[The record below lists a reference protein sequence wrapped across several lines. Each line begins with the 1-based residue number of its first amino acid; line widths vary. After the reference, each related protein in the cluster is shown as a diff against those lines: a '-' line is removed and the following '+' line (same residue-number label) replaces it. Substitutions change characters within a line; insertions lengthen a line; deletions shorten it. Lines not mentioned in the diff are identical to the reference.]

1 MLNINWER
9 VISQNE
15 RKYMMKSAEITAIK
29 QYKDYFGPCNFTL
42 IITHMDRLDFLER
55 LLGSQNFPFNV
66 LIADASQNELHE
78 RIDSI
83 ILKNISNF
91 KVSISCIFFKAKSD
105 LALTIST
112 AAKLVKTDYC
122 SLVSEDDLV
131 DGIKLQQFT
140 ELLDL
145 QPELSVVIGKFIYFT
160 TFKDNPGS
168 KIRMFETT
176 SMCKNS
182 YLQETIE
189 DRFIA
194 LGTAFP
200 RDSGLTTFGV
210 MRSSLLAKSWHQ
222 STKSRLRLNHKMSE
236 VLASHIAIASGKI
249 LVVDE
254 IFCYRQMHSTNN
266 AHIAATRYIDNQ
278 NFISKP
284 KPSKFEDWEATG
296 VSNQIIGLG
305 ESLCEFINDNYSKD
319 FSSVIKIAY
328 TKIWPTEI
336 VQTLNK
342 NTNPVIN
349 KLEKQSLMVSRK
361 IKIRTFIFS
370 LAQNKKSIKLFGSV
384 LYYLVHKRLYL
395 RNLLNLNA
403 SSRKSLKNLRSQL
416 KSTDIYLSQ

>member
-1 MLNINWER
+1 
-9 VISQNE
+9 
-15 RKYMMKSAEITAIK
+15 MKSAEITSIK
-29 QYKDYFGPCNFTL
+29 EYKDYFGPCNFTL
-42 IITHMDRLDFLER
+42 IITHMNRLDFLER

-78 RIDSI
+78 RINSI
-83 ILKNISNF
+83 ILRNISNF
-91 KVSISCIFFKAKSD
+91 KTSISCIFFKAKSD

-112 AAKLVKTDYC
+112 AAELVKTDYC
-122 SLVSEDDLV
+122 ALVSEDDLV
-131 DGIKLQQFT
+131 DGVKLQQFT

-145 QPELSVVIGKFIYFT
+145 QPELSVVIGKFIYFK
-160 TFKDNPGS
+160 TFKDNSSS

-189 DRFIA
+189 DRFVA
-194 LGTAFP
+194 LSTAFP
-200 RDSGLTTFGV
+200 KDSGLTTFGV

-222 STKSRLRLNHKMSE
+222 STKSRFQLNHKMSE

-266 AHIAATRYIDNQ
+266 ASIAATRYTDNQ

-284 KPSKFEDWEATG
+284 KPSKFEDWEASG
-296 VSNQIIGLG
+296 VSNQIIGAG
-305 ESLCEFINDNYSKD
+305 ESLCEFINDNYTKD

-328 TKIWPTEI
+328 TKIWPIEI
-336 VQTLNK
+336 AQSLDKT
-342 NTNPVIN
+342 TNRVIS
-349 KLEKQSLMVSRK
+349 KLEKQSLIKSSK
-361 IKIRTFIFS
+361 INMRTFIFS
-370 LAQNKKSIKLFGSV
+370 SAQNKKSVNLFRSV
-384 LYYLVHKRLYL
+384 LFYFAYKRLYL
-395 RNLLNLNA
+395 RNLLKLNT

-416 KSTDIYLSQ
+416 KSSDVYLS